1 MYSKNQASNTSGI
14 NLTTKQKVS
23 GAQRS
28 AKNLPFDFTNN

>member
-1 MYSKNQASNTSGI
+1 MYSNDQASNTFGI

-28 AKNLPFDFTNN
+28 AKNLPFEFTNN